1 MTMEHLSYFRFY
13 KAGCLHSQFY
23 PLSKNF
29 FGVSNIYVYE
39 HPDRALDSLAYNP
52 EFLRTVTFMAGNYKR
67 RNTALIFI
75 AGKVIIH
82 TGLRGAVD

>member
-1 MTMEHLSYFRFY
+1 MEYLPYSRFH
-13 KAGCLHSQFY
+13 KAGYFHSQFY

-29 FGVSNIYVYE
+29 FGVGNIYAYE

-52 EFLRTVTFMAGNYKR
+52 ELLRTVTFMAGNHKR

-75 AGKVIIH
+75 TGKVIIH
-82 TGLRGAVD
+82 TGLRGAVG